1 MGFGR
6 CYFCHVGCFSW
17 LAILVHFVFRFGGD
31 VAARG
36 RDEANH
42 SALTL
47 AAAQGH
53 LELVDLLLDNG
64 GMIDI
69 ATKMRVR
76 VRFL

>member
-1 MGFGR
+1 MCICGMAL
-6 CYFCHVGCFSW
+6 YYCH
-17 LAILVHFVFRFGGD
+17 RFGGD

-47 AAAQGH
+47 AAAKGH

-76 VRFL
+76 QSKIFK